1 MSNDER
7 PLNTEEPYYTW
18 GIYQGKL
25 TISSECCSDSFSP
38 DQEAAL
44 LEVLLERRHGG
55 PYAE

>member
-18 GIYQGKL
+18 SIFRGKL
-25 TISSECCSDSFSP
+25 MISSECCADSFSP

-44 LEVLLERRHGG
+44 LELLLERRENGIH
-55 PYAE
+55 AE